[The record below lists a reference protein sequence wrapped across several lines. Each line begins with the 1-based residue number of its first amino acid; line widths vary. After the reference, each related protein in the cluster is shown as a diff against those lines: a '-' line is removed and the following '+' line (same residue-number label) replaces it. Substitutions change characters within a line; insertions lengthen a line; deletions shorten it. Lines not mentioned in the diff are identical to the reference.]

1 MEWLSDPQIWISLM
15 TLIALEVVLG
25 IDNLVFLSI
34 LANRLPA
41 HQQDRAR
48 KIGLSLALIM
58 RLALLATISW
68 IVGLTGKVF
77 GLFGHDFSWRD
88 MILIAG
94 GLFLVYKATREIHE
108 RIEGHEEMPG
118 AVAMVSATFGG
129 VIFQIILMDII
140 FSLDSVITAVG
151 MVDELW
157 IMVTAVIIAVIVMV
171 IASRPLADFINRHPT
186 VKMLALSFLML
197 VGMVLIADGFGFHVP
212 KGYIY
217 GAMGFSIAVEALNLM
232 EAKRRARQRERMKKI
247 EPG

>member
-1 MEWLSDPQIWISLM
+1 MDWITNPDIWVALL
-15 TLIALEVVLG
+15 TLTTLEVVLG

>member
-108 RIEGHEEMPG
+108 RIEGHAEIPG
-118 AVAMVSATFGG
+118 AAAVASVTLGG

-157 IMVTAVIIAVIVMV
+157 IMVTAVIVAVIVMV
-171 IASRPLADFINRHPT
+171 IASRPLAEFINRHPT

-232 EAKRRARQRERMKKI
+232 EAKRRARQRDRVKGV